1 MESPINVG
9 DTTTNSIQN
18 ILSETHINNPR
29 YTSTINSAVYSGLNV
44 IQLTLTIQNPKN
56 EDGDSGKAP
65 KVIILRRVQDSY
77 VNISQLLSILVK
89 MGHFN
94 QTRLNNFL
102 NNEIITNPQYSAED
116 KGINVY
122 IDWVDHEVK
131 QLRGIWIPYDKA
143 VSLALKFDIYEL
155 TKLLFLVDVHSFEDL
170 PKIDE
175 NSSKRASAEL
185 DESDTEMASPS
196 KRQKI
201 SHGDVPKS
209 DIDIRNATIT
219 IAKHNPNHPY
229 TLIPIE
235 IKPED
240 ADLLSDIKQK
250 YSEIFKKDSNSEAS
264 YELIKSL
271 FQNLPRLGSDSVH
284 SLTDIA
290 LDQQGKTALHFA
302 ASLASRDLVSH
313 LASLKLC
320 SPIRGTSHGESPL
333 VSMIT
338 VTNAMEKGNFVLLLD
353 SWLWP
358 NLFLLDNNNWSFLHY
373 MVSQYSKKAE
383 LCNFYTSKILEWL
396 ITSDLGKS
404 NNLFHKFLRD
414 VLNIKDKKDGNTAL
428 HLASEN
434 QAAWFIELLIA
445 LKADVN
451 VPNKMGVKPIDYDI
465 VKDILSS
472 KKPGEISTRKDSDD
486 GYVFELIST
495 NVDLIEKKDQ
505 FGVNGVDEVSKIL
518 TKTGASTN
526 LNGTTESQSSKI
538 LQSINQLLLSSSDE
552 YERIIKSKKEQISRL
567 NEQLHQSTII
577 TANNKFLVSKIS
589 EKLMELE
596 NLKVQM
602 SNISE
607 KLQLIQKQ
615 LPEEKAD
622 LKEDEEVNTDEP
634 FTIKPIYDKII
645 AYEDAKFEPDQE
657 LLSKI
662 PSTKILKAR
671 IKAYEEINNKMESE
685 FEALADY
692 SELTSKFKKVVSFCT
707 GVSENEVDELL
718 DGLLEAVESQQ

>member
-18 ILSETHINNPR
+18 LLSETHINTPR

-56 EDGDSGKAP
+56 EDGDSGKAS

-102 NNEIITNPQYSAED
+102 NNEIITNPQYSADE

-122 IDWVDHEVK
+122 VDWVDHEVK
-131 QLRGIWIPYDKA
+131 QLRGLWISYDKA

-170 PKIDE
+170 PKIYE
-175 NSSKRASAEL
+175 SSSKRASEEL
-185 DESDTEMASPS
+185 DESDTEMASPL

-201 SHGDVPKS
+201 SQADEFQS

-219 IAKHNPNHPY
+219 MAKENPNNPY
-229 TLIPIE
+229 TLIPLE

-240 ADLLSDIKQK
+240 ADLVSDIKQK
-250 YSEIFKKDSNSEAS
+250 YSEIFKKDSTSEAS

-271 FQNLPRLGSDSVH
+271 FQDLPKIGPDSVH

-302 ASLASRDLVSH
+302 ASLASQDLVSH

-338 VTNAMEKGNFVLLLD
+338 VTNAMEKGNFVSLLD

-358 NLFLLDNNNWSFLHY
+358 CLFLLDNNNWSFLHY
-373 MVSQYSKKAE
+373 MISQYSKKAE
-383 LCNFYTSKILEWL
+383 LSNFYSSKILEWL
-396 ITSDLGKS
+396 ISSDLGKS
-404 NNLFHKFLRD
+404 NNLFYKFLRD
-414 VLNIKDKKDGNTAL
+414 VLNTKDKKDGNTAL
-428 HLASEN
+428 HLASEK
-434 QAAWFIELLIA
+434 QAAWFIELLVA

-465 VKDILSS
+465 VKDILSN
-472 KKPGEISTRKDSDD
+472 KKPGENASRKDSD
-486 GYVFELIST
+486 GYLFELIST
-495 NVDLIEKKDQ
+495 NVDLIEKKEQ
-505 FGVNGVDEVSKIL
+505 LGVNGVDDVSNIPSEIES
-518 TKTGASTN
+518 STHSN
-526 LNGTTESQSSKI
+526 CTTDSQSSKI
-538 LQSINQLLLSSSDE
+538 LQSINHLLLSSNKE
-552 YERIIKSKKEQISRL
+552 YERIIRSKKKQISSIS
-567 NEQLHQSTII
+567 EQLHQSTII

-589 EKLMELE
+589 EKLMDLE

-607 KLQLIQKQ
+607 KLQLIQKE

-634 FTIKPIYDKII
+634 YIIKPIYDKVIS
-645 AYEDAKFEPDQE
+645 YEDAKFEPDEE
-657 LLSKI
+657 LLSNI